1 MSSTGW
7 SNFWKDPK
15 HSFDEVMKISTTFYA
30 SKMKKLFQ
38 LKPTDKVLDY
48 GCGPGFLVDYLI
60 DLHVSVTGVDIN
72 EYYVEQNKIN
82 HPDSLFIHL
91 SSDHNLNKKL
101 LSRQLI
107 LNEFDFVVL
116 LSVTQYFE
124 DETELGIVVN
134 MLYPFLKKEG
144 KLILADVVD
153 PNTSAVRD
161 ALSLLI
167 HCTKNKQPIVFFKFI
182 IYLIFSDYRKFSKNV
197 KLLKLSEQAI
207 KQIANQN
214 MLDCAKIN
222 DLTLHP
228 SRCNYVLTPKN
239 I

>member
-7 SNFWKDPK
+7 SHFWKEPK

-30 SKMKKLFQ
+30 SKMEKLFQ
-38 LKPTDKVLDY
+38 LQPTDKVFDY
-48 GCGPGFLVDYLI
+48 GCGPGFLVDYLT
-60 DLHVSVTGVDIN
+60 DLNISVTGADIN
-72 EYYVEQNKIN
+72 KLYVEKNKIN

-91 SSDHNLNKKL
+91 SSDIHENKETFEK
-101 LSRQLI
+101 QLVGI
-107 LNEFDFVVL
+107 EFDFVVL

-124 DETELGIVVN
+124 DETELDIVVN

-153 PNTSAVRD
+153 PNTSAVKD

-167 HCTKNKQPIVFFKFI
+167 HCIKRNRLFAFIKFI
-182 IYLIFSDYRKFSKNV
+182 LYLMFSDYRKISKDVN
-197 KLLKLSEQAI
+197 LLTLSEQSI
-207 KQIANQN
+207 RQIANRN
-214 MLDCAKIN
+214 MLDYAKIN
-222 DLTLHP
+222 GLTLHP